1 MDARS
6 HAAGGLHKYVQEV
19 SDCLDDEV
27 DVVDLDVAPGPATA
41 IILVRSV
48 LPTLPAQPVLLT
60 WDEINGW
67 ALRVEIDGDGDTTAV
82 AYLGGD
88 DILPPPRLVRTFLQ
102 EAARGGHPGVMT
114 PPLFRHADADDDLE
128 QRLTGF
134 DAR

>member
-6 HAAGGLHKYVQEV
+6 HAAEGLRNYVREV
-19 SDCLDDEV
+19 SAGLGDDV
-27 DVVDLDVAPGPATA
+27 DVVDLDLAPGPATA

-48 LPTLPAQPVLLT
+48 LPTLPALPVLLT

-88 DILPPPRLVRTFLQ
+88 ILPEPGEVHRFLHEAVRG
-102 EAARGGHPGVMT
+102 AHPGAVS

-128 QRLTGF
+128 RRLTGF
-134 DAR
+134 HARG